1 MNMQRSMLAVLLA
14 STIAMPAIS
23 AEQGGINAE
32 QGITA
37 ISMPVA
43 NNAEADA
50 QLSAEEL
57 AKQQAAEQAQKQLEA
72 IIGASGLEGL
82 GEQARN
88 LAQQVLNETQA
99 PLGFQY
105 DVVDRLTPLWAPVAL
120 QNTLASA
127 LASLDDQQRELLQST
142 LNSRRLQNARS
153 KELSAIADQD
163 NRNYQDYISRL
174 RQQPPAPARVAL
186 IKQLDEAMQFSA
198 LLSVTRSSV
207 YPQLQAVL
215 RNWQPPQDWQAG
227 LQRDVTEFLLYVHR
241 TTPNDELQRLAQ
253 AYREPVLQQWLAG
266 VKKSLSRQAG

>member
-1 MNMQRSMLAVLLA
+1 LKMQRSMLAVLLA

-32 QGITA
+32 RGISA

-43 NNAEADA
+43 SNAEAGA

-57 AKQQAAEQAQKQLEA
+57 ARQQAAEQAQQQLEA
-72 IIGASGLEGL
+72 IIGASGLQGL

-88 LAQQVLNETQA
+88 LAQQVTQA

-105 DVVDRLTPLWAPVAL
+105 DVVDRLTPLWAPDAL

-142 LNSRRLQNARS
+142 LNSRRLQNARN
-153 KELSAIADQD
+153 KELSAIADQ
-163 NRNYQDYISRL
+163 NSRNYQDYISRL

-215 RNWQPPQDWQAG
+215 RDWQPPENWQAG

-266 VKKSLSRQAG
+266 VKQSLSGQAG

>member
-14 STIAMPAIS
+14 SVMSLPVVAADNAVTATGLQTENTELRAQQQ
-23 AEQGGINAE
+23 AE
-32 QGITA
+32 
-37 ISMPVA
+37 
-43 NNAEADA
+43 
-50 QLSAEEL
+50 LL
-57 AKQQAAEQAQKQLEA
+57 AAEQARQQVED

-105 DVVDRLTPLWAPVAL
+105 DVVDRLTPLWAPA
-120 QNTLASA
+120 A
-127 LASLDDQQRELLQST
+127 LQST
-142 LNSRRLQNARS
+142 LAGALAALNEQQRTLLQDTLRSRRLQNARS

-174 RQQPPAPARVAL
+174 RQQPPAAARVAL

-198 LLSVTRSSV
+198 MLSVTRSSV

-215 RNWQPPQDWQAG
+215 RNWQPPRDWQAG